1 MASPGNRPSSLLF
14 FFSCICFF
22 SLQAQQHPFFGRD
35 QKKEKSKIQATP
47 FFNGRVTAPDSI
59 GFGGEPGIVWERLV
73 KEVFPESKEDGVYNV
88 IKLTDGTFAVSGSIF
103 TQMPQSNYDG
113 FVMKV
118 TTEGKVVWKKRLG
131 TERWDLYPTICAT
144 PDGGLIAT
152 GDFTIDST
160 RRMPVVKLSSSGQ
173 VEWQIGISETIING
187 WGITIDLSGDGGYLI
202 AGANF
207 KTFNCP
213 DAGSVIRDSV
223 FNVFIKLD
231 SIGNLVWQKK
241 YYVGIKPEGNA
252 SGEKKILRVEGGY
265 LLTNGFLA
273 IPKDGPCNSV
283 SGSETVFLLKVDND
297 GDLLWLKEYGG
308 TQNDVLNDIVLL
320 PDTTILL
327 LGNTKST
334 NGDLEG
340 IHNDSLKQMAWKL
353 IVNDTGKVLSSR
365 VYELLPNT
373 GSLFYRGYVNSD
385 STYIIV
391 ADAIIYNQNSIDGYV
406 GFVLSFDK
414 NGVEQWRFVNTNGAI
429 IGLATINE
437 REWMIGGLVNDTEFG
452 WFGMLGSISNITG
465 SVYFDLN
472 KNNSKDANEPY
483 ANRFLVTSEKE
494 NYTRS
499 SVAFNGWFR
508 NDVDTGTYKTTV
520 KLLNDYYVPVP
531 AEKQTTFTTL
541 FQNDTIDFA
550 LQPVAG
556 KRDVSINLI
565 PVTPARPGFNAKYK
579 LTFRNNGT
587 DTIPNG
593 GVLLIKDSKTTL
605 VSSLPAAG
613 QVTGDSILWG
623 YAGFKPFDSY
633 SIDIEVKLTAPPTL
647 NNGDSLRFKSFI
659 TSTTGSAAAV
669 DLTPADDTSYVTQLV
684 TGAYDP
690 NDKHEN
696 VAGKIPLA
704 KVASGENIQ
713 YVIRFQNTGTDT
725 AFTVRITDT
734 LDAKLNWNSLQMVAA
749 SHAYKMKV
757 IDGNKITWTF
767 DNINLPDSNVN
778 EPLSNGYIAFTIKA
792 KTTLAAG
799 DYFQNNAAIYF
810 DYNLPVITNTATTVV
825 SSAILTN
832 VRDLEDDDMQ
842 LLALPNPT
850 TGNFYLKL
858 SGDRVGKFEYSVVD
872 LFGRV
877 LQTGKTER
885 NSRNDAQYI
894 PLNLKNAR
902 AGVYYIVLRQKNT
915 LWQQKL
921 IVQ

>member
-73 KEVFPESKEDGVYNV
+73 KEVFPESDPDYVNYMVRLADGSFAICGGIYTSFLPEGFIMNV
-88 IKLTDGTFAVSGSIF
+88 TA
-103 TQMPQSNYDG
+103 
-113 FVMKV
+113 
-118 TTEGKVVWKKRLG
+118 EGHVLWKKKLG
-131 TERWDLYPTICAT
+131 VNGEGFNPSICAT
-144 PDGGLIAT
+144 PDGGLLAL
-152 GDFTIDST
+152 GGLFIDSLT
-160 RRMPVVKLSSSGQ
+160 NVPVIKLSSSGEI
-173 VEWQIGISETIING
+173 EWQVTLTNVISPKGIEVC
-187 WGITIDLSGDGGYLI
+187 LSGDGGYVI
-202 AGANF
+202 
-207 KTFNCP
+207 
-213 DAGSVIRDSV
+213 GSVNKVKTNDSCSTSRDRDSLFSV
-223 FNVFIKLD
+223 AIKLD
-231 SIGNLVWQKK
+231 HTGTVVWNRKHFIGFSFDEPVSTVTKLSDGYLIMNSFGEAAMKCVPQKPNDLVLLKIDNNGNLVWLKK
-241 YYVGIKPEGNA
+241 F
-252 SGEKKILRVEGGY
+252 GGSKNDFGY
-265 LLTNGFLA
+265 DVKSLPNSNLLVLGFTNST
-273 IPKDGPCNSV
+273 DR
-283 SGSETVFLLKVDND
+283 
-297 GDLLWLKEYGG
+297 DLLGVNTDTVKSVAWKMI
-308 TQNDVLNDIVLL
+308 LNDSGKIVS
-320 PDTTILL
+320 
-327 LGNTKST
+327 NVVY
-334 NGDLEG
+334 N
-340 IHNDSLKQMAWKL
+340 
-353 IVNDTGKVLSSR
+353 LSSSSDYFVKAVVR
-365 VYELLPNT
+365 N
-373 GSLFYRGYVNSD
+373 D
-385 STYIIV
+385 STYV
-391 ADAIIYNQNSIDGYV
+391 TVGASYFSNGYI
-406 GFVLSFDK
+406 GHLLSFDK
-414 NGVEQWRFVNTNGAI
+414 NGIEQWRVVYPNWAI
-429 IGLATINE
+429 TTIDSINKN
-437 REWMIGGLVNDTEFG
+437 EWMVTYLGHDEFNS
-452 WFGMLGSISNITG
+452 FAKLGPASNITG
-465 SVYFDLN
+465 SVYFDFN
-472 KNNSKDANEPY
+472 KNNIKDVNEPY
-483 ANRFLVTSEKE
+483 ANKFLVTSAKAG
-494 NYTRS
+494 YTRS

-605 VSSLPAAG
+605 LSSLPAAG
-613 QVTGDSILWG
+613 LVTGDSILWG

-633 SIDIEVKLTAPPTL
+633 SFDIEVKLAAPPAL

-778 EPLSNGYIAFTIKA
+778 EPLSNGYVAFTIKA
-792 KTTLAAG
+792 KTTLASG
-799 DYFQNNAAIYF
+799 DYFQNKASIYF

-825 SSAILTN
+825 SSVILTN

-850 TGNFYLKL
+850 TGTFYLKL

-894 PLNLKNAR
+894 PLNLNNAR